1 MKCEI
6 TSRVNADGNVVEDSD
21 VNVAE
26 VQITVWSCK

>member
-1 MKCEI
+1 
-6 TSRVNADGNVVEDSD
+6 VNADGNVVEDSD